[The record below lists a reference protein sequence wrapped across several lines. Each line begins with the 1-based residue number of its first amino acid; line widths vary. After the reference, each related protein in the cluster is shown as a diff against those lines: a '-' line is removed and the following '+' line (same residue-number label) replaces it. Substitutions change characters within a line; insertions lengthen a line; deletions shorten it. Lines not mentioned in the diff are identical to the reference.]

1 MATLDQDRVRFPGSG
16 SVVEG
21 NTPYGFYD
29 SDAIFRR
36 DAYSSMIWAARRMGY
51 PIQEIELI
59 DIDFYAAFEEAV
71 NEYGSIVNQWNIV
84 NNLSNFIGTP
94 ISSSFINPQTGLTG
108 VAVDGAPIPYMVN
121 LADSYGSE
129 AGVGGKVS
137 LKHGHIDTVAGKQTY
152 DLQELWGDVSESFNR
167 IEIRKIFHEMT
178 PAFARI
184 YDPFSMTGMS
194 YSNVLTEMGFGGYSP
209 AVQFLMTP
217 IFEDLLRGQAIEFND
232 LVRKSAYSFEIMN
245 NKIRI
250 FPIPTYNMKMYFDY
264 VVKEEKMSS
273 TIASGS
279 SYQNISDYS
288 NIPYNNPVYTFIND
302 TGKQWIRKYFLAC
315 CKETLGMIRQKY
327 QTIPIPGGEVTLD
340 GAELRSEAKEEK
352 NKLIDDLNGMLEK
365 ASKTVQAEAKAT
377 EAEKLQDVLKR
388 IPLKIYIG
396 VWVSLFILI
405 GIGI

>member
-16 SVVEG
+16 SAVPG
-21 NTPYGFYD
+21 NTAYGFYD
-29 SDAIFRR
+29 NDPIFVR
-36 DAYSSMIWAARRMGY
+36 DCYNSMIWAARRMGY

-71 NEYGSIVNQWNIV
+71 NEYGSIINQWNIV
-84 NNLSNFIGTP
+84 NNLSNFIGLP

-108 VAVDGAPIPYMVN
+108 VAVDGAPLPYIVN
-121 LADSYGSE
+121 LADSYGTE

-137 LKHGHIDTVAGKQTY
+137 LKRGFINTTAGQQTY
-152 DLQELWGDVSESFNR
+152 DLQQLWGDVSESFNR
-167 IEIRKIFHEMT
+167 IEIKKIFHEMT

-194 YSNVLTEMGFGGYSP
+194 YSNVLTEMGFGSYSP

-232 LVRKSAYSFEIMN
+232 LVRKSAYSFELVN

-264 VVKEEKMSS
+264 MVKEEKLAS
-273 TIASGS
+273 TVASGS
-279 SYQNISDYS
+279 AYQNIADYS
-288 NIPYNNPVYTFIND
+288 NIPYQNPVYTFIND
-302 TGKQWIRKYFLAC
+302 AGKQWIRKYFLAC

-352 NKLIDDLNGMLEK
+352 IKLIDDLNGMLEK
-365 ASKTVQAEAKAT
+365 ASKTAQAEAKAT

-388 IPLKIYIG
+388 VPLKIYIG
-396 VWVSLFILI
+396 VWVSLFTLISI
-405 GIGI
+405 GI